1 MTIKYKNFILQPGN
15 AKDRFDIIQI
25 KSITAQAGG
34 IAERK
39 GVRKAGEVYEKKE
52 EIAYD
57 MLLENAIDK
66 IIRLSLSENKD
77 TVDLKTYV
85 EEYKKQ
91 ITELKNILK

>member
-25 KSITAQAGG
+25 KSITANGRTVAGRDTG
-34 IAERK
+34 
-39 GVRKAGEVYEKKE
+39 RKAGEVYEKKE

-57 MLLENAIDK
+57 MRLENAIEK
-66 IIRLSLSENKD
+66 IIRLRLSENKSI
-77 TVDLKTYV
+77 VDLKTYV

-91 ITELKNILK
+91 FNELKKMLQ